1 MRAVYAHFPININMD
16 DDNKSVE
23 IRNFLGEKYT
33 RTVKMLEGVKCKHSG
48 VKDEIIVEGNDIEKV
63 SLSGM
68 LILEI
73 VGVALLFKIL
83 IALSHSNFKQFYLFL
98 AALIHQAVLV
108 KRKDIRKF
116 LDGIYVFEKGTV
128 DPVD

>member
-16 DDNKSVE
+16 GTNKSVE

-33 RTVKMLEGVKCKHSG
+33 RTVKMLEGVECKHSG

-68 LILEI
+68 LTL
-73 VGVALLFKIL
+73 
-83 IALSHSNFKQFYLFL
+83 
-98 AALIHQAVLV
+98 
-108 KRKDIRKF
+108 
-116 LDGIYVFEKGTV
+116 
-128 DPVD
+128 

>member
-16 DDNKSVE
+16 KENKSVE

-33 RTVKMLEGVKCKHSG
+33 RTVKMLEGVKCDHSG

-68 LILEI
+68 LTL
-73 VGVALLFKIL
+73 
-83 IALSHSNFKQFYLFL
+83 YL
-98 AALIHQAVLV
+98 A
-108 KRKDIRKF
+108 
-116 LDGIYVFEKGTV
+116 
-128 DPVD
+128 